1 MLNKQTLALKSKST
15 GAEIFY
21 PMEQRCNFLR
31 ELLKTEPAAEVRL
44 YLRSI
49 DLGQMRENHRKPSKV
64 HDSSLLSG
72 APRASATSWTM
83 SNNTPSSWKS
93 RPTIGRRSCQRAPC
107 LDTVLLNLTLND
119 SPNVAKNI

>member
-64 HDSSLLSG
+64 HDSSLLCPKG
-72 APRASATSWTM
+72 F
-83 SNNTPSSWKS
+83 
-93 RPTIGRRSCQRAPC
+93 CHV
-107 LDTVLLNLTLND
+107 LDYEQQHPELLEE
-119 SPNVAKNI
+119 SPNYWAKKLPEGAMFGHSALKSKS